1 MDRDSSQLPWDAL
14 RHKDGDIPWDALR
27 TFAETLVHDPNV
39 VGGLFDLYAEA
50 HETAWKDVSYGD
62 LYVPA
67 IFTLA
72 APNLDDEQRRRI
84 GIFLIDKLV
93 LAGREADEFALEVL
107 TAAAGAMGP
116 AILPDVLDA
125 IEREADAEGAWLFLW
140 NLTLL
145 AAKTEDADLRR
156 RVVQACVQ
164 LLERVERGEVE
175 EWEGINA
182 AWTLAKLKCTEQT
195 RLLERVAE
203 KTADS
208 FEGGDYREAL
218 LLLQEGRDYTP
229 VQELWEKPV
238 EEWLTLQRNDLCN
251 WYMHRHEEPDED
263 LDREFRIE
271 DPLVEQFLTSPVGR
285 SLPPELLNIA
295 PSIIEQVIDLS
306 FKTLEVDP
314 LAWDEGTLREL
325 LLDVLPRRAFANEIH
340 LAKIAPILEAF
351 ILWLG
356 SEGLCDDA
364 QHLAAAVHGWSD
376 AIVCAGMNPDNW
388 SPHKAMIMQALK
400 DGRDITDPAFKEHL
414 VKEQMRAFL
423 DAAAAE
429 PEPEPMP
436 NEPNEPPI
444 PIVST
449 KPGVGRND
457 PCPCGSGRKYK
468 KCCGSPSKKT

>member
-1 MDRDSSQLPWDAL
+1 MDRDSSQLPWDTL
-14 RHKDGDIPWDALR
+14 RHKEGDIPWDALR
-27 TFAETLVHDPNV
+27 TFAETLVHDPKV
-39 VGGLFDLYAEA
+39 VGGLFDLYAET

-72 APNLDDEQRRRI
+72 APHLDDDQRRRI
-84 GIFLIDKLV
+84 SVFLIDKLV
-93 LAGREADEFALEVL
+93 LAGREEDEFALEVL

-116 AILPDVLDA
+116 AILPHVLDA

-140 NLTLL
+140 SLTLL
-145 AAKTEDADLRR
+145 AAETEDADLRR

-175 EWEGINA
+175 EWEGMNA

-195 RLLERVAE
+195 RLLERVAK

-208 FEGGDYREAL
+208 FEGGDYGEAL
-218 LLLQEGRDYTP
+218 LLLQGGRDYTP

-238 EEWLTLQRNDLCN
+238 EEWLTLQWNDLCN

-263 LDREFRIE
+263 LDGELSRDDALIEEFLI
-271 DPLVEQFLTSPVGR
+271 SPVGR

-295 PSIIEQVIDLS
+295 PSIIELAFSLS
-306 FKTLEVDP
+306 IEVLEVDP
-314 LAWDEGTLREL
+314 LDWDETALREL
-325 LLDVLPRRAFANEIH
+325 LLDLLPRRAFANETY
-340 LAKIAPILEAF
+340 LGKIAPILEAL

-356 SEGLCDDA
+356 SEDLLDDA
-364 QHLAAAVHGWSD
+364 QYLAAAIHGWSNE
-376 AIVCAGMNPDNW
+376 IVSARMNPDNW
-388 SPHKAMIMQALK
+388 SLDKAMIMQAIK
-400 DGRDITDPAFKEHL
+400 DGRDITDPAFKEQIVH
-414 VKEQMRAFL
+414 QRMRDLL
-423 DAAAAE
+423 DAGAAE

-436 NEPNEPPI
+436 DEPPI
-444 PIVST
+444 PIVET
-449 KPGVGRND
+449 KPRIGRND
-457 PCPCGSGRKYK
+457 PCPCGSRRKYK